1 MMVLGVGLEVLGQLG
16 DALREESD
24 LDLGGSSVAFM
35 APVAGDRF
43 RFLRGELG
51 QFLFFLVRL

>member
-16 DALREESD
+16 DALREKSD
-24 LDLGGSSVAFM
+24 LDLRGSGVAFM
-35 APVAGDRF
+35 APVTGDRF

-51 QFLFFLVRL
+51 QFRFFLKDL